1 MLSLE
6 NIVWSVPG
14 GERIIDG
21 ISYTV
26 GEGKLVVVTGPNGG
40 GKTTIAKLIAGL
52 EARRGADPLQRRGY
66 YRAGHY
72 GAREKGNRLRV
83 SAARAL

>member
-6 NIVWSVPG
+6 NIVWSVPD

-26 GEGKLVVVTGPNGG
+26 GEGKLVVVTGPIVC

-52 EARRGADPLQRRGY
+52 TMAV
-66 YRAGHY
+66 AGRILFY
-72 GAREKGNRLRV
+72 G
-83 SAARAL
+83 